1 MSARLKVLLS
11 AYACEPGRGS
21 EPEVGWQWAI
31 HLARLHD
38 VTVVTRANNR
48 TVIEA
53 ALASLPQPHPK
64 FLYYDLP
71 GWMIA
76 AKQRGLPVAL
86 YYLFWQ
92 RGVTKFVAPLLHEF
106 DLIHH
111 VTFNSFRQPGSWR
124 ACGKP
129 IILGP
134 LGGGQIC
141 PWRLMGDFGR
151 AMPGEFFRSM
161 TVKLNALN
169 PLARRSF
176 RDATLILCANEDTAA
191 RVPKPFQSKV
201 RTMLETGMAPVE
213 SAILADVEPGIL
225 PGGKTGS
232 RPMPSEN
239 PNPSASSHAIPGGK
253 MPPSTSAKMADATTT
268 AAPRLIWV
276 SRFVAIKGAPLVLR
290 AFALALKQ
298 RPDLR
303 LTMVGD
309 GPDTT
314 KVRRLA
320 ARLGLR
326 TNVEWTGKVPLAEV
340 KLLLPKHDIFIFTSL
355 RDTSGNVLLEAMAA
369 GLPAVTLRH
378 HGAAMIATDE
388 TALRIPPT
396 SANETAH
403 RLADALVQ
411 LAADAGLRA
420 RMGEAAVRRIN
431 EIYAWPRKAEAMSAL
446 YQEVASPMK
455 PG

>member
-1 MSARLKVLLS
+1 MAARLKVLLS

-31 HLARLHD
+31 HLAQLHD

-48 TVIEA
+48 PVIEA
-53 ALASLPQPHPK
+53 ALATLPQPHPK

-71 GWMIA
+71 GWLIS
-76 AKQRGLPVAL
+76 AKKNGFPVAL
-86 YYLFWQ
+86 YYLLWQ
-92 RGVTKFVAPLLHEF
+92 RGVTQFVAPLLHEF

-129 IILGP
+129 IVLGP

-141 PWRLMGDFGR
+141 PWRLMGDFGL

-176 RDATLILCANEDTAA
+176 HDATLILCANEDTAA

-201 RTMLETGMAPVE
+201 HTMLETGMAAVE
-213 SAILADVEPGIL
+213 SKPRSPSDV
-225 PGGKTGS
+225 
-232 RPMPSEN
+232 
-239 PNPSASSHAIPGGK
+239 
-253 MPPSTSAKMADATTT
+253 AT
-268 AAPRLIWV
+268 APRLIWV

-340 KLLLPKHDIFIFTSL
+340 KSLLPHHDIFLFTSL

-388 TALRIPPT
+388 TALRIPPA
-396 SANETAH
+396 SAAETTA
-403 RLADALVQ
+403 RLAEAMVQ
-411 LAADAGLRA
+411 LASDAALRA
-420 RMGEAAVRRIN
+420 RMGEAALRRIN
-431 EIYAWPRKAEAMSAL
+431 NVYAWPRKAEAMSTFYA
-446 YQEVASPMK
+446 EAINTFKS
-455 PG
+455 

>member
-1 MSARLKVLLS
+1 MATRLKVLLS

-31 HLARLHD
+31 HMARLHD

-48 TVIEA
+48 SVIEA
-53 ALASLPQPHPK
+53 ALASLPRPHPK

-71 GWMIA
+71 SWMIT
-76 AKQRGLPVAL
+76 AKKRGFPVAL

-92 RGVTKFVAPLLHEF
+92 RGVTRFVAPLLRDF

-124 ACGKP
+124 AGGKP

-141 PWRLMGDFGR
+141 PWRLMGDFGV
-151 AMPGEFFRSM
+151 AMSGEFFRSF

-191 RVPKPFQSKV
+191 RVPGPFRGKV
-201 RTMLETGMAPVE
+201 RNLLETGMAPVE
-213 SAILADVEPGIL
+213 VKPPA
-225 PGGKTGS
+225 KT
-232 RPMPSEN
+232 
-239 PNPSASSHAIPGGK
+239 
-253 MPPSTSAKMADATTT
+253 DA

-276 SRFVAIKGAPLVLR
+276 SRFVAIKGAPLALR

-309 GPDTT
+309 GPETT

-326 TNVEWTGKVPLAEV
+326 ASNVEWTGKVPLAEV
-340 KLLLPKHDIFIFTSL
+340 KTLLPKHDIFLFTSL
-355 RDTSGNVLLEAMAA
+355 RDTSGNVLLEAMAN

-388 TALRIPPT
+388 TALRVTPS
-396 SANETAH
+396 SAGETTA
-403 RLADALVQ
+403 RFADAIVKLAD
-411 LAADAGLRA
+411 DAGLRA
-420 RMGEAAVRRIN
+420 RMGEAALRRIN
-431 EIYAWPRKAEAMSAL
+431 EHYAWPRKAEAMDAF
-446 YQEVASPMK
+446 YQEAVATFK
-455 PG
+455 NH

>member
-1 MSARLKVLLS
+1 MAARLKVLLS

-31 HLARLHD
+31 HLAQRHD

-48 TVIEA
+48 PIIEA
-53 ALASLPQPHPK
+53 ALATLPPPHPQ
-64 FLYYDLP
+64 FLYYDLSAQ
-71 GWMIA
+71 MIS
-76 AKQRGLPVAL
+76 AKRRGFPVAL
-86 YYLFWQ
+86 YYLLWQ
-92 RGVTKFVAPLLHEF
+92 RGVTRFVAPKLGEF

-141 PWRLMGDFGR
+141 PWRLLGDFGR
-151 AMPGEFFRSM
+151 ALPGELFRSL
-161 TVKLNALN
+161 TVALNALN

-176 RDATLILCANEDTAA
+176 RDATLILCANDDTAA
-191 RVPKPFQSKV
+191 RVPKRFQSKV
-201 RTMLETGMAPVE
+201 RNMLETGMPPVT
-213 SAILADVEPGIL
+213 AQPA
-225 PGGKTGS
+225 
-232 RPMPSEN
+232 
-239 PNPSASSHAIPGGK
+239 
-253 MPPSTSAKMADATTT
+253 AKRAT
-268 AAPRLIWV
+268 AAPRLMWV

-326 TNVEWTGKVPLAEV
+326 AQVEWTGKVPLAEV
-340 KLLLPKHDIFIFTSL
+340 KSLLPQHDIFLFTSL

-396 SANETAH
+396 SAAETTAH
-403 RLADALVQ
+403 FAEAIIR
-411 LAADAGLRA
+411 LAADPGLRTRLGA
-420 RMGEAAVRRIN
+420 TAVDRIN
-431 EIYAWPRKAEAMSAL
+431 TVYAWPRKAEAMSAL
-446 YQEVASPMK
+446 YHEAIATFQK
-455 PG
+455 P